1 MKSMLTTEKI
11 SPAASD
17 ADEAIAEYVDLSVV
31 IPAHNEENAVRQ
43 TVEDVRRVL
52 SKLPIDFDII
62 VVDDGSTDGTLEAA
76 KASGA
81 RVIHAAQNAGYGA
94 TLKKG
99 IAAGNSR
106 YVAILDAD
114 GTYPPEQLPAM
125 LEMARSADM
134 VVGDRG
140 ANMKNVPLIRRPAK
154 FLLNSLANYLAQRKI
169 PDLNSGLRIFKRKSL
184 TGFIPLLPMGF
195 SFTTTITL
203 CMICSNLTVV
213 YHPIDYGVR
222 IGKSKIRP
230 ADFFNFILLVFR
242 AIVLFNPLR
251 VFIPLGGFLFM
262 LGLLKFGYD
271 VVIGDLSE
279 LAIFGFL
286 SAIMVW
292 SLGLIADMIARL
304 HLRP

>member
-1 MKSMLTTEKI
+1 MESMLKTNTLKAPD
-11 SPAASD
+11 SASEET
-17 ADEAIAEYVDLSVV
+17 ARKYVDLSVV

-43 TVEDVRRVL
+43 TVEEVRRVL
-52 SKLPIDFDII
+52 SDLTIDYDII
-62 VVDDGSTDGTLEAA
+62 VVDDGSTDDTRAQAE
-76 KASGA
+76 ASGA
-81 RVIHAAQNAGYGA
+81 HVIHASENAGYGA

-99 IAAGNSR
+99 IAAGNSK

-114 GTYPPEQLPAM
+114 GTYPASNLPIM
-125 LEMARSADM
+125 LDMARSADM

-154 FLLNSLANYLAQRKI
+154 YMLNGLANYLAQRKI
-169 PDLNSGLRIFKRKSL
+169 PDLNSGLRVFKRSSL
-184 TGFIPLLPMGF
+184 VGFIPLLPMGF

-203 CMICSNLTVV
+203 CMICSSLTVK
-213 YHPIDYGVR
+213 YHPIEYGVR

-251 VFIPLGGFLFM
+251 VFLPLGGILFM
-262 LGLLKFGYD
+262 LGILKFGYD
-271 VVIGDLSE
+271 IAVGDLSE
-279 LAIFGFL
+279 SAIFAFL
-286 SAIMVW
+286 AAIMIW